1 MVGIE
6 IKMEHVFI
14 FVIVLFILYYFM
26 KNSYRYN
33 IRTFM
38 VGYENKR
45 GTAWINR
52 KLSGWTSKH
61 EELSKKL
68 EKKFPIRIIAA
79 PKITNGMI
87 SENGWEPLSWPGSN
101 DYNPIKNS
109 IYEGGIRKDQAFL
122 AVADKEIRL
131 SRISIMYENLFNG
144 TWWRPLPKDITD
156 EDQLTEKKLNDKIKK
171 DLVLCDNWYDNDSE
185 FICGVKNLL
194 PNKPFLI
201 GYGESVRCDDDI
213 VLKKSNI
220 LQIWLPY
227 SPNADQIELEN
238 NWGRRCNNPYPGPS
252 NY

>member
-1 MVGIE
+1 MNS
-6 IKMEHVFI
+6 VFNG
-14 FVIVLFILYYFM
+14 
-26 KNSYRYN
+26 K
-33 IRTFM
+33 
-38 VGYENKR
+38 
-45 GTAWINR
+45 AH
-52 KLSGWTSKH
+52 KLSSFKNVWISSCPDDSGLSIGAALYLYNNILQKKTRYELKH
-61 EELSKKL
+61 
-68 EKKFPIRIIAA
+68 
-79 PKITNGMI
+79 N
-87 SENGWEPLSWPGSN
+87 
-101 DYNPIKNS
+101 
-109 IYEGGIRKDQAFL
+109 FL
-122 AVADKEIRL
+122 GPNY
-131 SRISIMYENLFNG
+131 SS
-144 TWWRPLPKDITD
+144 
-156 EDQLTEKKLNDKIKK
+156 DKIKK